1 MCLNVHVHA
10 RQCKCGCL
18 CLRSNV
24 TLIVKYHTDKKLFG
38 VVNGCTHAGEMDCEM
53 H

>member
-1 MCLNVHVHA
+1 MRVHVSV
-10 RQCKCGCL
+10 CL

-24 TLIVKYHTDKKLFG
+24 TLIVKYHIDNKKWFA
-38 VVNGCTHAGEMDCEM
+38 VVNGCTHVGEMDRKM